1 MKYLW
6 IIFIL
11 CFLCGCWVTTNVS
24 REINEEKNSEKEK
37 TTVRETYYLSTIV
50 HDEHLFIISKRHGY
64 FIHHPNCPCLT
75 TKVEEKTEPKP
86 EPPTIILDLIR
97 GNKP

>member
-6 IIFIL
+6 TIFTL
-11 CFLCGCWVTTNVS
+11 CFLCGCWVTTNVDS
-24 REINEEKNSEKEK
+24 HIDRDKEK
-37 TTVRETYYLSTIV
+37 TTVRETYYLSTVV
-50 HDEHLFIISKRHGY
+50 HDEHLFIISKRHEY

-75 TKVEEKTEPKP
+75 SKVEEKTEPKP
-86 EPPTIILDLIR
+86 EPPTVILDLIR